1 MEYIFWGHN
10 IPLAAHLR
18 ETLQCKIIECIT
30 FQQIKS
36 CLSSIEYIDFCVF
49 MERSDMATD
58 IPTIAQLHKLYPTL
72 YIILISETLSKEE
85 KIPYLRAGTDCM
97 ISKNTSKDD
106 LQKLFSVIIDFKE
119 KEKARKDN
127 QISSLTEFRLPL
139 WKRTFDILASGSAIL
154 CLSPILI
161 LTALAIR
168 TESNGKIVYKSKRV
182 GSNYKIFDFY
192 KFRSMY
198 SDADKRLAEYQQLN
212 QYTKNIAEEEFKD
225 SSSAAEISQ
234 QSCSSE
240 QKQEQEQDILLFS
253 DNLSTSENNYLK
265 TKRTERSNAFFKLEN
280 DPRITRV
287 GHFIRKYSIDE
298 LPLIVTFSI
307 ISILCIIGS
316 ALLSFKFKNDLKK
329 SSKFIKES
337 LIVYS
342 DDKTLLKIEKDN
354 FNNELGRIEKT
365 IDESIHN
372 AAYSEINLY
381 YNHYNSSTS
390 FEFKKLNLFPL
401 KFEGEYYSNK
411 DFVIETDITSMIYS
425 LLTFYI
431 MYQLRMCEC
440 ISRAAENT
448 IRNQITREAIDKI
461 KDRHRMRMLI
471 KCLYDDRIHDLL
483 QDSLSEFY
491 KMKTI
496 SARVAIEL
504 NPNNML

>member
-97 ISKNTSKDD
+97 ISKNPSKDD

-212 QYTKNIAEEEFKD
+212 QYTKNIAEEESLN

-298 LPLIVTFSI
+298 LPQLFN
-307 ISILCIIGS
+307 ILKGDMS
-316 ALLSFKFKNDLKK
+316 VVGNRPLP
-329 SSKFIKES
+329 
-337 LIVYS
+337 
-342 DDKTLLKIEKDN
+342 
-354 FNNELGRIEKT
+354 
-365 IDESIHN
+365 
-372 AAYSEINLY
+372 LY
-381 YNHYNSSTS
+381 
-390 FEFKKLNLFPL
+390 EA
-401 KFEGEYYSNK
+401 E
-411 DFVIETDITSMIYS
+411 
-425 LLTFYI
+425 LLTSDEYVQRF
-431 MYQLRMCEC
+431 MGPAGLTGLWQVEKRGGAGKMSAEERKQLDIKYAKEFSFRMDMR
-440 ISRAAENT
+440 I
-448 IRNQITREAIDKI
+448 II
-461 KDRHRMRMLI
+461 KTFTAFIQKED
-471 KCLYDDRIHDLL
+471 
-483 QDSLSEFY
+483 
-491 KMKTI
+491 
-496 SARVAIEL
+496 V
-504 NPNNML
+504 

>member
-234 QSCSSE
+234 RSCSSE

-265 TKRTERSNAFFKLEN
+265 TKRTERSTAFFKLEN

-298 LPLIVTFSI
+298 LPQLFN
-307 ISILCIIGS
+307 ILKGDMS
-316 ALLSFKFKNDLKK
+316 VVGNRPLP
-329 SSKFIKES
+329 
-337 LIVYS
+337 
-342 DDKTLLKIEKDN
+342 
-354 FNNELGRIEKT
+354 
-365 IDESIHN
+365 
-372 AAYSEINLY
+372 LY
-381 YNHYNSSTS
+381 
-390 FEFKKLNLFPL
+390 EA
-401 KFEGEYYSNK
+401 E
-411 DFVIETDITSMIYS
+411 
-425 LLTFYI
+425 LLTSDEYVQRF
-431 MYQLRMCEC
+431 MGPAGLTGLWQVEKRGGAGKMSAEERKQL
-440 ISRAAENT
+440 
-448 IRNQITREAIDKI
+448 DI
-461 KDRHRMRMLI
+461 KYAKEFSFGMDMRIII
-471 KCLYDDRIHDLL
+471 KTFTAFIQKED
-483 QDSLSEFY
+483 
-491 KMKTI
+491 
-496 SARVAIEL
+496 V
-504 NPNNML
+504 

>member
-212 QYTKNIAEEEFKD
+212 QYTQNMAEEEFKD

-298 LPLIVTFSI
+298 LPQLFN
-307 ISILCIIGS
+307 ILKGDMS
-316 ALLSFKFKNDLKK
+316 VVGNRPLP
-329 SSKFIKES
+329 
-337 LIVYS
+337 
-342 DDKTLLKIEKDN
+342 
-354 FNNELGRIEKT
+354 
-365 IDESIHN
+365 
-372 AAYSEINLY
+372 LY
-381 YNHYNSSTS
+381 
-390 FEFKKLNLFPL
+390 EA
-401 KFEGEYYSNK
+401 E
-411 DFVIETDITSMIYS
+411 
-425 LLTFYI
+425 LLTSDEYVQRF
-431 MYQLRMCEC
+431 MGPAGLTGLWQVEKRGGAGKMSAEERKQLDIKYAKEFSFRMDMR
-440 ISRAAENT
+440 I
-448 IRNQITREAIDKI
+448 II
-461 KDRHRMRMLI
+461 KTFTAFIQKED
-471 KCLYDDRIHDLL
+471 
-483 QDSLSEFY
+483 
-491 KMKTI
+491 
-496 SARVAIEL
+496 V
-504 NPNNML
+504 

>member
-85 KIPYLRAGTDCM
+85 KIPYLRVGTDCM

-198 SDADKRLAEYQQLN
+198 SDADKRLTEYQQLN

-234 QSCSSE
+234 RSCSSE

-298 LPLIVTFSI
+298 LPQLFN
-307 ISILCIIGS
+307 ILKGDMS
-316 ALLSFKFKNDLKK
+316 VVGNRPLP
-329 SSKFIKES
+329 
-337 LIVYS
+337 
-342 DDKTLLKIEKDN
+342 
-354 FNNELGRIEKT
+354 
-365 IDESIHN
+365 
-372 AAYSEINLY
+372 LY
-381 YNHYNSSTS
+381 
-390 FEFKKLNLFPL
+390 EA
-401 KFEGEYYSNK
+401 E
-411 DFVIETDITSMIYS
+411 
-425 LLTFYI
+425 LLTSDEYVQRF
-431 MYQLRMCEC
+431 MGPAGLTGLWQVEKRGGAGKMSAEERKQLDIKYAKEFSFRMDMR
-440 ISRAAENT
+440 I
-448 IRNQITREAIDKI
+448 II
-461 KDRHRMRMLI
+461 KTFTAFIQKED
-471 KCLYDDRIHDLL
+471 
-483 QDSLSEFY
+483 
-491 KMKTI
+491 
-496 SARVAIEL
+496 V
-504 NPNNML
+504 